1 MWAIPVA
8 GAMASHHIR
17 IWSPGSCL
25 LYIMITIFLCKLTD
39 GEWQRIERL
48 HIGHGFDSMA
58 HAVEHDETLNKQK
71 WPGFDWLQSPQE
83 AFLALKD

>member
-39 GEWQRIERL
+39 GEWCRVELL
-48 HIGHGFDSMA
+48 HVSHGFDTMA
-58 HAVEHDETLNKQK
+58 HAVE
-71 WPGFDWLQSPQE
+71 FAE
-83 AFLALKD
+83 AV